1 MWDGPRQV
9 EGGLR
14 VRIPRSGLLY
24 RRSDRAL
31 GHAPRSRAYSAT
43 KSRVPLGRS
52 STMSATT
59 PSRLDPPLLTIVWF
73 LLALGAAASLM
84 TYVPEVEARFL
95 GGAIGLLAVALV
107 VAVWRGT
114 RAPLGNV
121 RMVFRIS
128 AIAALLIGISL
139 GQRLWN
145 VLASA

>member
-1 MWDGPRQV
+1 
-9 EGGLR
+9 
-14 VRIPRSGLLY
+14 
-24 RRSDRAL
+24 
-31 GHAPRSRAYSAT
+31 
-43 KSRVPLGRS
+43 
-52 STMSATT
+52 MSATT

-84 TYVPEVEARFL
+84 TYVPDVEARFL